1 LRAGFQPGLMRVSH
15 EETEPKMP
23 IYYPDIL
30 DQHTP
35 ARTFNYGDKDVMLY
49 ALGIGLGADPMDEK
63 ELAFV
68 YEKNLKI
75 VPTAATVLAAA
86 NNRAAEGRP
95 APKLPE
101 GHRQSTMNFLMM
113 VHGEQKVELHKPLPV
128 YGAFTVEG
136 RTIGAWDKGDGK
148 GAVVVN
154 ESVWTD
160 EKGEKAATLTMSM
173 FYRGDGGFGG
183 PTEGQP
189 EPHKVPTRAPDLSVD
204 IVTRADQ
211 ALIYRLNGD
220 RNPLH
225 SDPQS
230 AKMSGFPRP
239 ILHGLC
245 TYGITCR
252 AVLQH
257 VLGYDADQIKSHQVR
272 FSSPVFPG
280 ETITVDLWNDGKEI
294 SFEARVQ
301 SRNVT
306 VIRNGLTVLR

>member
-1 LRAGFQPGLMRVSH
+1 
-15 EETEPKMP
+15 MP

-30 DQHTP
+30 DQRTA
-35 ARTFNYGDKDVMLY
+35 ARSFTYGDKDVMLY

-68 YEKNLKI
+68 YERNLKV
-75 VPTAATVLAAA
+75 VPSAATVLAAA
-86 NNRAAEGRP
+86 GGGGPVAGREPPPLP
-95 APKLPE
+95 A
-101 GHRQSTMNFLMM
+101 GHRPSQINYLMM

-128 YGAFTVEG
+128 YGTFTAEG
-136 RTIGAWDKGDGK
+136 RTVGAWDKGEGK
-148 GAVVVN
+148 GAVVVQ
-154 ESVWTD
+154 ETTWTD
-160 EKGEKAATLTMSM
+160 EKGELAATLTGSM
-173 FYRGDGGFGG
+173 FARGDGGFGG

-189 EPHKVPTRAPDLSVD
+189 EPHQVPARAPDLSVD
-204 IVTRADQ
+204 IATRPDQ
-211 ALIYRLNGD
+211 ALLYRLNGD

-257 VLGYDADQIKSHQVR
+257 VLDYDAEAIRSHQVR

-280 ETITVDLWNDGKEI
+280 ETITVDIWKDGKQI
-294 SFEARVQ
+294 SFEARVA

-306 VIRNGLTVLR
+306 VIKNGLTVLR